1 LIKFVFL
8 YRKAMSK
15 LSKRIQQLSESAT
28 IAMAQRSR
36 ELKAQGKD
44 VISLS
49 LGEPDFHTP
58 DFIKEAAKKAIDEN
72 YTTYTPVP
80 GFLELREAISRK
92 FKRDNQL
99 DYSPEQIVVSTGAKQ
114 SIANVMLCLVDPG
127 EEVILPAPYWVSYM
141 EIAKMAEGTP
151 KVISAGIEQDFKIT
165 AEQLEEAISDK
176 SRLMIYSSPSNP
188 TGSIYSEEELAA
200 LAKVIAKHKDFYVI
214 SDEIYEYINFT
225 GKHHSLA
232 QFDEIKD
239 QVITVNGL
247 SKGFAMTGWRCGY
260 IGAPEWIAKA
270 CNKMQGQ
277 VTSGTCSITQRAAI
291 AALEADPE
299 VVTKEMRTAF
309 MKRRDM
315 VAERLESIEGV
326 IVNRPPGAFYLFPD
340 LSAFFGKSF
349 NGNVISDS
357 HDLSMY
363 LLNEALVATVGGDAF
378 GSPNCIR
385 LSIAT
390 SEKQLEV
397 AMDRITNALSQLG

>member
-1 LIKFVFL
+1 MK
-8 YRKAMSK
+8 K
-15 LSKRIQQLSESAT
+15 LSDRIQQLSESAT

-58 DFIKEAAKKAIDEN
+58 DFIKEAAKQAIDDN

-80 GFLELREAISRK
+80 GYQDLREAISKK

-114 SIANVMLCLVDPG
+114 SIANVMLCLVNPG
-127 EEVILPAPYWVSYM
+127 EEVILPAPYWVSYL
-141 EIAKMAEGTP
+141 EIAKMAEGIP
-151 KVISAGIEQDFKIT
+151 KVISAGIDQDFKIT
-165 AEQLEEAISDK
+165 AEQLEAAITKK
-176 SRLMIYSSPSNP
+176 SRVMIYSSPSNP
-188 TGSIYSEEELAA
+188 TGSIYSEEELKE
-200 LAKVIAKHKDFYVI
+200 LAKVIAKHKDLYVI
-214 SDEIYEYINFT
+214 SDEIYEYINFE

-232 QFDEIKD
+232 QIDEIKD

-260 IGAPEWIAKA
+260 IGAPTWIAKA
-270 CNKMQGQ
+270 CSKMQGQ

-299 VVTKEMRTAF
+299 EVTREMRKAF
-309 MKRRDM
+309 KKRRDL
-315 VAERLESIEGV
+315 VAERLESING
-326 IVNRPPGAFYLFPD
+326 IKVNRPPGAFYLFPD
-340 LSAFFGKSF
+340 VSAFFGKSF
-349 NGNVISDS
+349 NGQIIKDS

-363 LLNEALVATVGGDAF
+363 LLNESLVATVDGGAF
-378 GSPNCIR
+378 GSPNCLR
-385 LSIAT
+385 LSVAN
-390 SEKQLEV
+390 SEEQLKI
-397 AMDRITNALSQLG
+397 AMDRITKALAKLS

>member
-1 LIKFVFL
+1 MT
-8 YRKAMSK
+8 R
-15 LSKRIQQLSESAT
+15 LSNRINKLSESAT

-36 ELKAQGKD
+36 ELKSQGKD

-58 DFIKEAAKKAIDEN
+58 EFIKEAAKKAIDEN

-80 GFLELREAISRK
+80 GYLELREAISRK
-92 FKRDNQL
+92 FKRDNDL

-114 SIANVMLCLVDPG
+114 SIANLMLCLVNPG

-151 KVISAGIEQDFKIT
+151 KVIAAGIDQDFKIT
-165 AEQLEEAISDK
+165 AKQLEEAISDK

-188 TGSIYSEEELAA
+188 TGSIYSREELAE
-200 LAKVIAKHKDFYVI
+200 LADVIAKHPDFYVI
-214 SDEIYEYINFT
+214 SDEIYEYINFS

-232 QFDEIKD
+232 QFDKIKD

-260 IGAPEWIAKA
+260 IGAPKWIAEA
-270 CNKMQGQ
+270 CSKMQGQ

-299 VVTKEMRTAF
+299 VVTKDMRAAF
-309 MKRRDM
+309 KSRRNL
-315 VAERLESIEGV
+315 VADQLEAIEGMV
-326 IVNRPPGAFYLFPD
+326 VNRPPGAFYLFPD
-340 LSAFFGKSF
+340 VSAFFGKSF
-349 NGNVISDS
+349 KGKKIETAEE
-357 HDLSMY
+357 LSY
-363 LLNEALVATVGGDAF
+363 FLLDEALVATVGGDAF
-378 GSPNCIR
+378 GSPNCLRI
-385 LSIAT
+385 SVAT
-390 SEKQLEV
+390 SEDNLNK
-397 AMDRITNALSQLG
+397 AMDRITKALKQLS